1 MKMNEVEL
9 VKKTLKDA
17 APIINRLSKDS
28 EWTREIMNRL
38 CDAGQER
45 NYYVCV
51 SKINRPKRQLPFL
64 RVVGE

>member
-51 SKINRPKRQLPFL
+51 SKINRAKKQLPFL
-64 RVVGE
+64 RVVRE